1 MRQLPHKEPL
11 LLLCKMVTHMLHMCN
26 DLLKACDEETPC
38 PSYSADMETW
48 LCDFSDY
55 VEDCFPPDEIDLLLL
70 GPSSRFVQDI
80 FRCFMSKESPSDW
93 AKSPVEERL
102 AHVERLSAS
111 NQVTQ
116 RTPEWYRQSKTLL
129 TASEFS
135 NVLGT
140 PRAVASL
147 ALQKVAPLSE
157 NLRQNTTAC
166 CTPEMGPFDW
176 GIRFEPVVKQVL
188 ERMGQVK
195 LLEMGRLI
203 HPENGRLA
211 ASPDGIIVG
220 AADADRIGRLL
231 EIKCP
236 ITRKIDGTIPQD
248 YWYQMQIQMEV
259 TGIGECEYVEMSF
272 ESGYKAHAYDETPG
286 TCTPSLYDEEHERP
300 MYCGNLWL
308 LQDPESLELKYAYTS
323 AEKDDLE
330 GVGWYVHETIP
341 WHLKGMFRTVVLR
354 NREWYA
360 STLVKQEEFWKRVE
374 DARQGL
380 IEPPSPKK
388 RGVVVQVCKIVG
400 DFSPVSP
407 TPVTESTLAPD
418 GGPNAV
424 SATPAET
431 PLSTE

>member
-1 MRQLPHKEPL
+1 MPQLPHKESL

-26 DLLKACDEETPC
+26 DLLKGCDEETPC

-80 FRCFMSKESPSDW
+80 FRCFMTKESPSDW
-93 AKSPVEERL
+93 AKSLVEERL
-102 AHVERLSAS
+102 ALVERLSAS

-116 RTPEWYRQSKTLL
+116 RTPEWYKQSKTLL

-135 NVLGT
+135 SVLGT
-140 PRAVASL
+140 PRAVSSL

-220 AADADRIGRLL
+220 AADTDRIGRLL

-259 TGIGECEYVEMSF
+259 TGIDECEYVEMSF
-272 ESGYKAHAYDETPG
+272 ESGYKAHSYDDTNCKES
-286 TCTPSLYDEEHERP
+286 CAANLYDGEHERP
-300 MYCGNLWL
+300 MYSGYMWL

-323 AEKDDLE
+323 AEKEDLE
-330 GVGWYVHETIP
+330 TAGWYVHETIP
-341 WHLKGMFRTVVLR
+341 WYLKSMFRTVVMR

-400 DFSPVSP
+400 DYVPVSP
-407 TPVTESTLAPD
+407 TPVSESNEVPGA
-418 GGPNAV
+418 GSNAV
-424 SATPAET
+424 SATPVEI
-431 PLSTE
+431 P